1 MASLPE
7 PAGRDRNRPVDA
19 EATASS
25 VNDAARVLMA
35 CKRLLVLAGAGL
47 SADAGVPTF
56 RGEDGLW
63 RAHSVHD
70 LATPEGFRRDPELVW
85 EWYRERRL
93 QIASCEPHPGQR
105 ALALLQHHF
114 ADTAVLVATTNED
127 DLLER
132 AGLDQVVHLHG
143 MIYDTACDAACGWRA
158 RDGDDNSLSFAPCPR
173 CGAATRPGS
182 VWFGEP
188 LPSEAIARVHDFHPD
203 GCIVVGSSCSVEPV
217 SGIPA
222 ELEVAG
228 VPVVEIN
235 PDTTPFSSHARVS
248 LRQTACQALPPLVDL
263 LTSRTVREQ
272 RRRLT

>member
-1 MASLPE
+1 
-7 PAGRDRNRPVDA
+7 
-19 EATASS
+19 
-25 VNDAARVLMA
+25 MA

-56 RGEDGLW
+56 RGEGGLW
-63 RAHSVHD
+63 RTHSVHD
-70 LATPEGFRRDPELVW
+70 LATPDGFRRDPELVW

-105 ALALLQHHF
+105 ALALLQGHF
-114 ADTAVLVATTNED
+114 ADATVLVATTNED

-132 AGLDQVVHLHG
+132 AGVTNVVHLHG
-143 MIYDTACDAACGWRA
+143 MIFETACDAGCDWRD
-158 RDGDDNSLSFAPCPR
+158 RDGDDNSLSLAPCPR
-173 CGAATRPGS
+173 CGGATRPGS

-188 LPSEAIARVHDFHPD
+188 LPAAAFTRVQDFAAD

-222 ELEVAG
+222 DLVAAG

-235 PDTTPFSSHARVS
+235 PDVTPFSSFATVA
-248 LRQTACQALPPLVDL
+248 LRTTASEAMPPLVDL